1 MEQTANTMPA
11 AALGQYKG
19 LAFTR
24 RVRPVSEKAVEADIG
39 NLARVHAPFVP
50 TGAPAARG
58 MRVTLDFEG
67 FLEGAPIPDSRM
79 EQVTVVLGTGQ
90 LMPAAEEAVYGHC
103 AGETFRFD
111 FTYPADFRV
120 PELSGK
126 TAQFEICLHTVE
138 RKQVPPVDDALAK
151 SLGFADLE
159 ALRESLREKK
169 RLSHEANADRIA
181 GAALLDMAGAN
192 LTVELPAE
200 LLAQNAEYQMTQL
213 RQRLRKSRMT
223 MELYCKS
230 AGLTPEQVREGY
242 RREAERQLRA
252 VLAVRAIAE
261 AEQITVTQ
269 QEVDAE
275 YARLSKLHDTPE
287 EEIRKV
293 LSRNLRRC
301 ANTEILPY
309 ALGTESKPIVMA
321 NDSARETGYFGTGQN
336 FVNDAGGKA
345 DVEFT
350 AQMRRGSELFGKLER
365 LDFIKCDIEGYE
377 VIVMRE
383 MRPLLERHRPTV
395 LIETGGANR
404 PQIVALFTGL
414 GYTGYTLDRGREIPL
429 TDDSSKDIIF
439 RPGN

>member
-1 MEQTANTMPA
+1 MEQTANALPPVT
-11 AALGQYKG
+11 LGQYKG
-19 LAFTR
+19 LPVTR
-24 RVRPVSEKAVEADIG
+24 RVRPVTEAAVASELKS
-39 NLARVHAPFVP
+39 LARRHAPFCA
-50 TGAPAARG
+50 TSAPAARG

-67 FLEGAPIPDSRM
+67 FLDGAPIPDSRM
-79 EQVTVVLGTGQ
+79 EQVTVTLGTAQ
-90 LMPAAEEAVYGHC
+90 LMPAAEQAVYGHC

-138 RKQVPPVDDALAK
+138 RKQVPPVDDAFAK
-151 SLGFADLE
+151 TLGFADLE

-169 RLSHEANADRIA
+169 RASHEANADRIA

-192 LTVELPAE
+192 LTVALPAE

-213 RQRLRKSRMT
+213 RQRLRKSQMT

-275 YARLSKLHDTPE
+275 IARLSKLHDTPE

-293 LSRNLRRC
+293 LSRDAIAAAVTNQKVQRFLLDH
-301 ANTEILPY
+301 A
-309 ALGTESKPIVMA
+309 ALTSV
-321 NDSARETGYFGTGQN
+321 
-336 FVNDAGGKA
+336 
-345 DVEFT
+345 VEK
-350 AQMRRGSELFGKLER
+350 E
-365 LDFIKCDIEGYE
+365 
-377 VIVMRE
+377 
-383 MRPLLERHRPTV
+383 
-395 LIETGGANR
+395 
-404 PQIVALFTGL
+404 
-414 GYTGYTLDRGREIPL
+414 
-429 TDDSSKDIIF
+429 
-439 RPGN
+439 

>member
-111 FTYPADFRV
+111 FTYPAEFRV

-138 RKQVPPVDDALAK
+138 RKQVPPVDDALAR
-151 SLGFADLE
+151 SLGYDDLD

-200 LLAQNAEYQMTQL
+200 LLAQNAEYQMNQL
-213 RQRLRKSRMT
+213 RQRLRKSQMT

-293 LSRNLRRC
+293 LSRDAIAAAVTNQKVQRFLLDH
-301 ANTEILPY
+301 A
-309 ALGTESKPIVMA
+309 ALTSV
-321 NDSARETGYFGTGQN
+321 
-336 FVNDAGGKA
+336 
-345 DVEFT
+345 VE
-350 AQMRRGSELFGKLER
+350 R
-365 LDFIKCDIEGYE
+365 
-377 VIVMRE
+377 
-383 MRPLLERHRPTV
+383 
-395 LIETGGANR
+395 
-404 PQIVALFTGL
+404 
-414 GYTGYTLDRGREIPL
+414 
-429 TDDSSKDIIF
+429 SKDHGLF
-439 RPGN
+439 YQNCNGCPDEDHPSRDQPPPMLEFAPPPQALHHLQGYLPLR

>member
-11 AALGQYKG
+11 ATLGQYKG

-24 RVRPVSEKAVEADIG
+24 RVRPVSDKAVEADIG

-50 TGAPAARG
+50 TDAPAARG

-79 EQVTVVLGTGQ
+79 EAVTVVLGTGQ

-151 SLGFADLE
+151 SLGFDDLE

-192 LTVELPAE
+192 LTAE
-200 LLAQNAEYQMTQL
+200 LNDAILDQNAERDMNAL
-213 RQRLRKSRMT
+213 RDRLRRSKMT
-223 MELYCKS
+223 MELYCK
-230 AGLTPEQVREGY
+230 AGQTTPDGVRATF
-242 RREAERQLRA
+242 RRDAERKMRSI
-252 VLAVRAIAE
+252 LAVRAIAE
-261 AEQITVTQ
+261 AEQITVSNA
-269 QEVDAE
+269 EVDAE
-275 YARLSKLHDTPE
+275 YARLAKLHDTPE
-287 EEIRKV
+287 PEIRKV
-293 LSRNLRRC
+293 LSRDAVASAVTTQKVQRFLIKH
-301 ANTEILPY
+301 ANIT
-309 ALGTESKPIVMA
+309 SV
-321 NDSARETGYFGTGQN
+321 
-336 FVNDAGGKA
+336 
-345 DVEFT
+345 VE
-350 AQMRRGSELFGKLER
+350 GE
-365 LDFIKCDIEGYE
+365 
-377 VIVMRE
+377 
-383 MRPLLERHRPTV
+383 
-395 LIETGGANR
+395 
-404 PQIVALFTGL
+404 
-414 GYTGYTLDRGREIPL
+414 
-429 TDDSSKDIIF
+429 
-439 RPGN
+439 

>member
-1 MEQTANTMPA
+1 MEQNANALPKVT
-11 AALGQYKG
+11 LGQYKG
-19 LAFTR
+19 LEFTR

-50 TGAPAARG
+50 TDAPAARG

-111 FTYPADFRV
+111 FTSPAEFRV

-126 TAQFEICLHTVE
+126 TAQFAITLHTVE
-138 RKQVPPVDDALAK
+138 QKQPVPLDDAFAK
-151 SLGFADLE
+151 TLGFDTVD
-159 ALRESLREKK
+159 ALKESIREKK
-169 RLSHEANADRIA
+169 RRSHEANADRIA
-181 GAALLDMAGAN
+181 GAALLGMAGAN
-192 LTVELPAE
+192 LTAE
-200 LLAQNAEYQMTQL
+200 LDNAILDQNADHDMNAL
-213 RQRLRKSRMT
+213 RERLRRSKMT

-293 LSRNLRRC
+293 LSRDAVAAAVTNQKVQRFLLDH
-301 ANTEILPY
+301 A
-309 ALGTESKPIVMA
+309 ALTSV
-321 NDSARETGYFGTGQN
+321 
-336 FVNDAGGKA
+336 
-345 DVEFT
+345 VEK
-350 AQMRRGSELFGKLER
+350 E
-365 LDFIKCDIEGYE
+365 
-377 VIVMRE
+377 
-383 MRPLLERHRPTV
+383 
-395 LIETGGANR
+395 
-404 PQIVALFTGL
+404 
-414 GYTGYTLDRGREIPL
+414 
-429 TDDSSKDIIF
+429 
-439 RPGN
+439 

>member
-50 TGAPAARG
+50 TDAPAARG

-79 EQVTVVLGTGQ
+79 ENVTVVLGTGQ

-111 FTYPADFRV
+111 FTYPAEFRV

-151 SLGFADLE
+151 SLGYADLD

-192 LTVELPAE
+192 LTVEL
-200 LLAQNAEYQMTQL
+200 
-213 RQRLRKSRMT
+213 
-223 MELYCKS
+223 YCKS

-242 RREAERQLRA
+242 RKEAERQLRA
-252 VLAVRAIAE
+252 MLAVRAIAE
-261 AEQITVTQ
+261 AEKITVTQ

-275 YARLSKLHDTPE
+275 IARLSKLHDTPE

-293 LSRNLRRC
+293 LSRDAIAAAVTNQKVQRFLLDH
-301 ANTEILPY
+301 A
-309 ALGTESKPIVMA
+309 ALTSV
-321 NDSARETGYFGTGQN
+321 
-336 FVNDAGGKA
+336 
-345 DVEFT
+345 VEK
-350 AQMRRGSELFGKLER
+350 E
-365 LDFIKCDIEGYE
+365 
-377 VIVMRE
+377 
-383 MRPLLERHRPTV
+383 
-395 LIETGGANR
+395 
-404 PQIVALFTGL
+404 
-414 GYTGYTLDRGREIPL
+414 
-429 TDDSSKDIIF
+429 
-439 RPGN
+439 